1 MKRILISM
9 ALGAAMVLQTGNAMA
24 GKDLDS
30 VRARGQLICGV
41 AVGGIA
47 GFMTVD
53 NQGKWTGMNVDICRA
68 VSAAL
73 FGDSEKVKYV
83 PLSGQQRFTALQAGE
98 VDLLSNNSTW
108 TLTRDTALGLDFVG
122 VTYYDGQGFMVPKK
136 LGVKSAKELNGAS
149 ICVLTGSTSELNI
162 ADYFRANKMSFK
174 PVLFEDPDQSRSAFF
189 NGRCDAYSGD
199 QARLYATR
207 IANAPNPDDYVVL
220 PEVISKEPLGPVVR
234 HGDNQFEDIVR
245 WTQFAMI
252 EAEEAGIT
260 SKNVDEML
268 KSDNPSIK
276 RILGVTPGMGKALGV
291 DEKWVYNIVKQVGNY
306 GESFERNV
314 GSGSLLK
321 IPRGQNALWTQ
332 GGLQYAPPIRALLW
346 WVQRASSRIIAAPFS
361 PIMMVGALVLPVVRV
376 GITEASITRRPWM
389 PCTRRREST
398 TARGSSPI
406 RQVPTG

>member
-1 MKRILISM
+1 MRRILLSM
-9 ALGAAMVLQTGNAMA
+9 AFVAAMVLQTSHAMA
-24 GKDLDS
+24 GKDLDA

-47 GFMTVD
+47 GFMVVD

-68 VSAAL
+68 VSAVL

-162 ADYFRANKMSFK
+162 ADYFRTNKISFK

-207 IANAPNPDDYVVL
+207 IANAPNPDDYIVL

-306 GESFERNV
+306 GEVFDRNV

-332 GGLQYAPPIRALLW
+332 GGLQYAPPIR
-346 WVQRASSRIIAAPFS
+346 
-361 PIMMVGALVLPVVRV
+361 
-376 GITEASITRRPWM
+376 
-389 PCTRRREST
+389 
-398 TARGSSPI
+398 
-406 RQVPTG
+406 

>member
-1 MKRILISM
+1 MHKKLVALAMGM
-9 ALGAAMVLQTGNAMA
+9 AAIFPSGQAMA
-24 GKDLDS
+24 GKDLDA
-30 VRARGQLICGV
+30 VKARGQLVCGV

-47 GFMTVD
+47 GFMVVD
-53 NQGKWTGMNVDICRA
+53 NQGKWTGMNVDICRG

-162 ADYFRANKMSFK
+162 ADYFRTNKMSFK
-174 PVLFEDPDQSRSAFF
+174 PVLFEDPDQSRGAFF
-189 NGRCDAYSGD
+189 SGRCDAYSGD

-207 IANAPNPDDYVVL
+207 IANAPNPDDYIVL

-245 WTQFAMI
+245 WTQYAML
-252 EAEEAGIT
+252 EAEEYGIT

-268 KSDNPSIK
+268 KSDNPAIK

-291 DEKWVYNIVKQVGNY
+291 DEKWVYNIIKQVGNY
-306 GESFERNV
+306 GEVFDRNV
-314 GSGSLLK
+314 GAGSPLK

-332 GGLQYAPPIRALLW
+332 GGLQYAPPIR
-346 WVQRASSRIIAAPFS
+346 
-361 PIMMVGALVLPVVRV
+361 
-376 GITEASITRRPWM
+376 
-389 PCTRRREST
+389 
-398 TARGSSPI
+398 
-406 RQVPTG
+406 